1 MLIYFYAR
9 KEYLTSISSG
19 AAAVDMDGTS
29 CREAVDDLEHLM
41 RSLSNLFTHF
51 PPPNKASPLK
61 NSATS
66 TKSESLDMRKSAAKS
81 IDIGG
86 EQQGRVLRIVAQINQ
101 LLTENNTKDC

>member
-1 MLIYFYAR
+1 M
-9 KEYLTSISSG
+9 
-19 AAAVDMDGTS
+19 DMDGTS

-51 PPPNKASPLK
+51 PPNKPPPLK
-61 NSATS
+61 KSVA
-66 TKSESLDMRKSAAKS
+66 TKSASLEYGKSAS

-101 LLTENNTKDC
+101 LLTDNSTKDC